1 MKRYAICRHGNKIT
15 VKRTDRDY
23 DFGEVINERDTM
35 PEARL
40 CAKVERMALKRY
52 LSDIPD
58 LDSVDSQK
66 QVVGGKDASRSHVFR
81 IGEQ

>member
-40 CAKVERMALKRY
+40 CPKVERMALKRY
-52 LSDIPD
+52 LSNTPAQT
-58 LDSVDSQK
+58 SDSQK
-66 QVVGGKDASRSHVFR
+66 QVVGGKV
-81 IGEQ
+81 EQ